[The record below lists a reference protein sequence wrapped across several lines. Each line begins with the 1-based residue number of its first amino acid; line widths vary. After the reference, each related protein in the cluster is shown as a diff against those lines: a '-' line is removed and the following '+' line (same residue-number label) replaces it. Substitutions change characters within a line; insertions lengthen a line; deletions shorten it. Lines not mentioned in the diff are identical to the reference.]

1 MEEVFYAMTFLTI
14 IENVPKELALTPQWV
29 CWSGTVGQN
38 GKMSK
43 IPINPRTGRN
53 AKTDDPATWGT
64 FEAAIYFSRN
74 NDLPGIGFVFTETDD
89 FVGIDLDECLDPA
102 SGSIK
107 AEAQQIINRLASY
120 TEISPSGKGVHVI
133 ARGKLP
139 EGSRRIGKVEMYD
152 DRRFF
157 TITGNSL
164 HGTPAGVMDRR
175 KEVLDVYQ
183 SLFPQSRPRAVQPPA
198 QAQLEDVALIEMA
211 KNASNGKKFKQ
222 LWRGGLSGY
231 PSQSEADLALCR
243 ILAFWTSRDSARID
257 TLFRQ
262 SGLFRPKWDV
272 LHFSAGKTYG
282 QATIE
287 KAIETDGVIYS
298 AGSRVVNPELRQREF
313 NLTDLGNAE
322 RLVHHSG
329 EQIRYCYAWKKWLVW
344 DGVRWAV
351 DQSGQIYQI
360 AKQVVRKIY
369 REVEL
374 VNDTDKRRSISRH
387 AAASESEKRIV
398 AMISLAQSEVS
409 IRPELLNADP
419 WLLNCLNG
427 TVNLRTGRILPHT
440 MEHFI
445 TKVAP
450 VNFEPNSACPLWLE
464 FLSRIMNGNEQ
475 LIDFLQRAVGYALT
489 GETSE
494 QCLFIFHGSGANG
507 KSTFLQTISTIL
519 GDYAMSTPTE
529 TLLVKRRGAIPN
541 DVARL
546 KGARFV
552 IACEADAEQR
562 LAESLIKQM
571 TGGDTISARFLHQE
585 WFDFDPTHKVF
596 FGTNHKP
603 VIKGTDYAIWRRIR
617 LVPFEIT
624 IPEGERD
631 KALAE
636 KLKEEADG
644 ILAWAVQGCRVWQ
657 QQGLGVPEE
666 VKAATDSYREEMD
679 ILGEFLKDRCR
690 LSPEARV
697 SSKDVYDA
705 YSTWCQDNG
714 QEPLGQRAFVSA
726 LKEKGFKQC
735 RIGHGAVRGWI
746 GIGLME
752 MLTAD
757 RC

>member
-1 MEEVFYAMTFLTI
+1 MIFSTI

-29 CWSGTVGQN
+29 CWSGTLGQN
-38 GKMSK
+38 GKMNK
-43 IPINPRTGRN
+43 IPINPKTGRF
-53 AKTDDPATWGT
+53 AKTDDPATWGI
-64 FEAAIYFSRN
+64 FEVAIDFSRK
-74 NDLPGIGFVFTETDD
+74 NDLPGIGFVFSGADD
-89 FVGIDLDECLDPA
+89 FVGIDLDECLDPE

-107 AEAQQIINRLASY
+107 AEAQEIINRLASY
-120 TEISPSGKGVHVI
+120 TEISPSGRGVHVI

-139 EGSRRIGKVEMYD
+139 DGSRRTGKFEMYD

-157 TITGNSL
+157 TITGNAL

-175 KEVLDVYQ
+175 KEVLEVYQ
-183 SLFPQSRPRAVQPPA
+183 GLFPRPQPRAVKPA
-198 QAQLEDVALIEMA
+198 GQAQLEDVALIEMA
-211 KNASNGKKFKQ
+211 KNADNGKKFKR
-222 LWRGGLSGY
+222 LWSGDFSAY

-243 ILAFWTSRDSARID
+243 MLAFWTKRNAASVDR
-257 TLFRQ
+257 LFRQ
-262 SGLFRPKWDV
+262 SGLIRPKWDV
-272 LHFSAGKTYG
+272 PHFGAGKTYG

-287 KAIETDGVIYS
+287 KAIEADGEVYS

-329 EQIRYCYAWKKWLVW
+329 EQIRYCYAWKKWLIW

-351 DQSGQIYQI
+351 DQSGQIHQI

-369 REVEL
+369 REVQS
-374 VNDTDKRRSISRH
+374 VDDPDKRRAISRH
-387 AAASESEKRIV
+387 AMASESDKRIA

-427 TVNLRTGRILPHT
+427 TVNLRTGRLLPHT

-445 TKVAP
+445 TKLAP
-450 VNFEPNSACPLWLE
+450 VNFDPNSACPRWLE
-464 FLSRIMNGNEQ
+464 FLSRILNGNEQ

-494 QCLFIFHGSGANG
+494 QCLFIFYGSGANG
-507 KSTFLQTISTIL
+507 KSTFLQTMSYVL
-519 GDYAMSTPTE
+519 GDYSMSTPTE
-529 TLLVKRRGAIPN
+529 TLLVKRSGAIPN

-552 IACEADAEQR
+552 IACEADAENR

-571 TGGDTISARFLHQE
+571 TGGDSISARFLHQE
-585 WFDFDPTHKVF
+585 WFDFEPTHKVF

-603 VIKGTDYAIWRRIR
+603 VIRGTDYAIWRRIR

-631 KALAE
+631 KNLPE
-636 KLKEEADG
+636 KLKAEADG
-644 ILAWAVQGCRVWQ
+644 ILAWEVQGCQFWQ

-679 ILGEFLKDRCR
+679 ILGEYLKDRCR
-690 LSPEARV
+690 QMPEARV
-697 SSKDVYDA
+697 SSKDLYES

-726 LKEKGFKQC
+726 FKEKGFKQC